1 MDTLFALFRLI
12 CQDLLK
18 FRVGRV
24 YRAECSG
31 IELRAECSGIE
42 LREEIRREFPGLSVV
57 CGRI

>member
-31 IELRAECSGIE
+31 IDPVCDL
-42 LREEIRREFPGLSVV
+42 RRELLDLSVI

>member
-31 IELRAECSGIE
+31 IELR
-42 LREEIRREFPGLSVV
+42 EEIRRELLDLSII